1 MKKTIRTIMKKFLIA
16 IACLVVIGQ
25 AQAQTDNRS
34 ITLSVGHLESTWP
47 TWPGQQ
53 HLGGSVGGTPQ
64 ARNLLLSGN
73 LWNLNDR
80 ITAGFYVGTGMVGYR
95 ADSLIRSTINFR
107 YGLNA
112 KYHFLRES
120 THWDIAFSV
129 MLGGLYCP
137 GTTLQRD
144 CGAGLS
150 VSWFPFKKFG
160 LTAEYIWGG
169 FKFADYNT
177 SALYESHQLITL
189 GVSYRL

>member
-1 MKKTIRTIMKKFLIA
+1 MKKLLIA
-16 IACLVVIGQ
+16 IACFMIIAQ
-25 AQAQTDNRS
+25 AQPQTDNRS
-34 ITLSVGHLESTWP
+34 ITLSVGHLEHTWATAP
-47 TWPGQQ
+47 AQR
-53 HLGGSVGGTPQ
+53 HLGGPVGGTPQ

-80 ITAGFYVGTGMVGYR
+80 ITAGFYVGTGMVGYY
-95 ADSLIRSTINFR
+95 ADSTLIKSTINFR

-137 GTTLQRD
+137 GTTLQKD
-144 CGAGLS
+144 YGAGLS
-150 VSWFPFKKFG
+150 VSYYPFKKFG

-177 SALYESHQLITL
+177 FALYESHQLITL